1 MKKRIT
7 VFLNLG
13 ERWNSRAEYVLR
25 TFADYAGLMLDITD
39 DETSADIICG
49 DPEISLLKL
58 SHKLDPS
65 EIFSIIPH
73 YYKMGEKEFPV
84 FYGDDPATYLI
95 ENAFLF
101 LSDIQSYA
109 IKERD
114 DHDRISYSD
123 SLQKKYDIQYPI
135 VEEYFDLFL
144 AALKKSGVVDEDH
157 ITKKERIL
165 NSGIRGTL
173 SHDIDIVRR
182 YPKFPSGAIK
192 YYLKKFS
199 IKWVKE
205 ICGYLRERYLISPDM
220 LHRIEKAE
228 KKQGMSSTFFVIP
241 ISTHKKD
248 NKLNM
253 GIIIDEIRKLSDDM
267 EIGLHYPYETLSD
280 PEKHL
285 NSSISELSSASLKV
299 SGARAHYLRTDIKVL
314 RALEQAGIEYDS
326 SLAFAQMSGYRNG
339 VSFPFKMYDI
349 EKEASMNMW
358 QIPLTSMDQSFIG
371 YGGRTLKEFFSN
383 ELESPPTAFSHILVH
398 NYNILNTRRSINLY
412 KDFLVNLKKS
422 GKYVTLTEY
431 LSEWK
436 SVSG

>member
-1 MKKRIT
+1 MKKTIKIFIDFNHPWDKRT
-7 VFLNLG
+7 GYVF
-13 ERWNSRAEYVLR
+13 EVFS
-25 TFADYAGLMLDITD
+25 DYANLDLLYVNGPK
-39 DETSADIICG
+39 EADIACSNKIKN
-49 DPEISLLKL
+49 SLMKILC
-58 SHKLDPS
+58 
-65 EIFSIIPH
+65 
-73 YYKMGEKEFPV
+73 EKEIVHSRLKFLKNDQIPV
-84 FYGDDPATYLI
+84 LIGDSSIDYFI
-95 ENAFLF
+95 ENSFLF
-101 LSDIQSYA
+101 LSNIQERFFTKRDQYNRFPF
-109 IKERD
+109 KE
-114 DHDRISYSD
+114 
-123 SLQKKYDIQYPI
+123 SLQYKFKINYPI
-135 VEEYFDLFL
+135 VEYYFDNLIDY
-144 AALKKSGVVDEDH
+144 LKNNSIISENHKN
-157 ITKKERIL
+157 KKEIL
-165 NSGIRGTL
+165 FDKNIYGTL
-173 SHDIDIVRR
+173 SHDIDIARR
-182 YPKFPSGAIK
+182 YPSFPSDAVK

-205 ICGYLRERYLISPDM
+205 VCGYLRERYLISPDM
-220 LHRIEKAE
+220 LHRIEKVE

-371 YGGRTLKEFFSN
+371 YGGGTLKEFFSN